1 MQYCHYYLFFYIVN
15 NILILQDDPSA
26 HDKFLRLT
34 TAYETLK
41 DNDLRRKYDLYGEDG
56 LNNSHKKPT
65 YHSWSYYQ
73 DSFIYDDDEHVIN
86 LEKSD
91 YCEYITCSILLV
103 KYQTKYINT
112 LNIKN

>member
-1 MQYCHYYLFFYIVN
+1 MQDRLYYFFFHIAN
-15 NILILQDDPSA
+15 NILIFQDDPNA

-56 LNNSHKKPT
+56 LNNSHKKQT

-73 DSFIYDDDEHVIN
+73 DSLLYDDDEHVIN

-91 YCEYITCSILLV
+91 YCEYITFSTFLV
-103 KYQTKYINT
+103 KYETN
-112 LNIKN
+112 